1 MLNLTADEVQTLMI
15 NRGYAVGAGFEKD
28 ALYIKLSKEWTRMQ
42 EEQVKQEIPAGFN
55 EYDVESMGID
65 EIDRLIAE
73 NEQLRAAVSGV
84 KRLNRPML
92 ASLRACA
99 ADTSPNWD
107 ATATVYPPSARDL
120 VALIDAL
127 LAVVVDAHEA
137 NGVKIVLMYAVLKDE
152 RGQYYV
158 KDGERIDI

>member
-28 ALYIKLSKEWTRMQ
+28 TLYIKLSEEWTRMQ
-42 EEQVKQEIPAGFN
+42 EEQAKQEIPAGFN

-65 EIDRLIAE
+65 EIDRLIA
-73 NEQLRAAVSGV
+73 
-84 KRLNRPML
+84 
-92 ASLRACA
+92 
-99 ADTSPNWD
+99 
-107 ATATVYPPSARDL
+107 
-120 VALIDAL
+120 
-127 LAVVVDAHEA
+127 AHEA